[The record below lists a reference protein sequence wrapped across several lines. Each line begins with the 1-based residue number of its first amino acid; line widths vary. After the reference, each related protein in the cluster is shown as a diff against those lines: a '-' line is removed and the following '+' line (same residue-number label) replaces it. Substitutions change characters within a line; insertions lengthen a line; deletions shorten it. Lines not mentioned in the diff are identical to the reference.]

1 VAEEI
6 QATAA
11 RLIMRLRQAEKMV
24 EEGKVAEAKAI
35 LKEVVK
41 GAREKGLERSLHYLI
56 LRVKALLRRKTQR

>member
-1 VAEEI
+1 MAEEI

-11 RLIMRLRQAEKMV
+11 RLITRLREAEKMAKD
-24 EEGKVAEAKAI
+24 GKVAEAKAT

-41 GAREKGLERSLHYLI
+41 EAREKGLERSLHYLI

>member
-1 VAEEI
+1 MAEEI
-6 QATAA
+6 QAAAA

-41 GAREKGLERSLHYLI
+41 EAREKGLERSLHYLI

>member
-41 GAREKGLERSLHYLI
+41 EAREKGLEMSLHYLI